1 VTVRKPS
8 RQLDLD
14 PGGVAGH
21 RLVHGVVEDLG
32 EQMVQ
37 RLLVGAADIHARAAA
52 HRLQPL
58 QHLDVGQVLHL
69 RHAARSAGEAF
80 AFEEEVS
87 HAAPRSYATFVWIC
101 IAIVAAVGLA
111 AVYA

>member
-1 VTVRKPS
+1 MATASSFVRI
-8 RQLDLD
+8 R
-14 PGGVAGH
+14 
-21 RLVHGVVEDLG
+21 R
-32 EQMVQ
+32 
-37 RLLVGAADIHARAAA
+37 RAPRRRDDDA
-52 HRLQPL
+52 
-58 QHLDVGQVLHL
+58 QVLHL